1 MVEHRSVIE
10 IQISRIISRQISLF
24 DGTGK
29 NFPRIIEIIDSR
41 QCRFLG
47 KFYFSL
53 ETLAKFPNNGIFV
66 PSSNSF
72 LGKFS
77 QIIFQKSSKSI
88 FLEKFLDIFLI
99 LEYPSIV
106 EAQERRLEGKKN
118 RKFLFSPRKSWINFR
133 KQNIV

>member
-1 MVEHRSVIE
+1 MDKKFPMVEHRSVIE

-29 NFPRIIEIIDSR
+29 NFLRIIEIIDS

-77 QIIFQKSSKSI
+77 
-88 FLEKFLDIFLI
+88 
-99 LEYPSIV
+99 
-106 EAQERRLEGKKN
+106 
-118 RKFLFSPRKSWINFR
+118 
-133 KQNIV
+133 

>member
-1 MVEHRSVIE
+1 MNKFPRIFKETSFHFFSEEFFKIPILDYRDPRNLDKKFPMVEHRSVIE
-10 IQISRIISRQISLF
+10 IQISRIISRQISFF

-66 PSSNSF
+66 PSSN
-72 LGKFS
+72 
-77 QIIFQKSSKSI
+77 
-88 FLEKFLDIFLI
+88 
-99 LEYPSIV
+99 
-106 EAQERRLEGKKN
+106 
-118 RKFLFSPRKSWINFR
+118 
-133 KQNIV
+133 